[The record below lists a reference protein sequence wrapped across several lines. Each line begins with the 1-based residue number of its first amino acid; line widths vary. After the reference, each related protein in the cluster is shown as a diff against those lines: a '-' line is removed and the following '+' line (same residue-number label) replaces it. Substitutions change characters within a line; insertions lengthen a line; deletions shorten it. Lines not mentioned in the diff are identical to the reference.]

1 MGPILPHGAR
11 SGAAR
16 LAPAALQEDKSHEM
30 LQNLFGL
37 GSEHNPASVSREERG
52 DGAVA
57 VGLVLGLCLAAG
69 SWSRVR
75 VPSGLLLLVFG
86 LQIWSW
92 CLMPSSY
99 NWVCLNNR
107 RVSLEAWGLCGAGYE
122 AGGGVMERAVALAFY
137 GLL

>member
-1 MGPILPHGAR
+1 
-11 SGAAR
+11 
-16 LAPAALQEDKSHEM
+16 M

-57 VGLVLGLCLAAG
+57 AGLVLGLCLGAG

-92 CLMPSSY
+92 YLMPPSY

-107 RVSLEAWGLCGAGYE
+107 RVSSEAWGLCGAGCE
-122 AGGGVMERAVALAFY
+122 AGSGVMEWAVALAFY